1 MDRCWWSRC
10 QANDGL
16 GATNARVAGSVA
28 MRVRRRFRAA
38 TEDMWKGGGGAAT
51 RRDGVDDVRV
61 PCLALRAACIT
72 LSWCLHVI
80 ARGECEP
87 PSRGKRAKESVFTG
101 A

>member
-16 GATNARVAGSVA
+16 GATNARVVRGVA

-72 LSWCLHVI
+72 VLVQ
-80 ARGECEP
+80 ARDRAGRMRAAKPGEA
-87 PSRGKRAKESVFTG
+87 R
-101 A
+101 